1 MDEVSLEELRNELM
15 DNCSNGTTSH
25 ECSGLLTV
33 QRGHDLGLG
42 LDARLTRVLTRRRLP
57 DDFSPSRG
65 VMQPPPRTPPPVT
78 TTGGRGGP
86 GYMGA
91 IPPLAETLLRACAG
105 RPAWTLGSPARRLGC
120 VHRRVGATQQRIQVG
135 ISSRHRGA
143 DGS

>member
-15 DNCSNGTTSH
+15 DKCSNGTTSH

-78 TTGGRGGP
+78 TTGCREGP

-91 IPPLAETLLRACAG
+91 IPPLARDGSQSRNCLRA
-105 RPAWTLGSPARRLGC
+105 LSGC
-120 VHRRVGATQQRIQVG
+120 GQLVGEAVCEFTT
-135 ISSRHRGA
+135 
-143 DGS
+143 

>member
-15 DNCSNGTTSH
+15 DKCSNGTTSH

-78 TTGGRGGP
+78 TTGCREGP

-91 IPPLAETLLRACAG
+91 IPPLAAAVSG
-105 RPAWTLGSPARRLGC
+105 P
-120 VHRRVGATQQRIQVG
+120 
-135 ISSRHRGA
+135 
-143 DGS
+143 